1 MDTVILKGKDVSSNI
16 KEKLS
21 IQISALKLK
30 GIIPCLAAIIVGDNP
45 ASKLYVN
52 SKAKIF
58 KKMNCN
64 SEIFILPSN
73 ADEKDLLSLIDKINN
88 DTKFHGILVQLPLPK
103 HLNEQKILEKIKPEK
118 DVDGFHP
125 KNQGYL
131 MQGNPSFIPCTPYG
145 CLKILE
151 YYNIDTNGKNI
162 VVIGRSNIVGKP
174 IASLL
179 SQNTGYGN
187 GTVTL
192 CHSRTKNLSDFTK
205 KADII
210 IAAVGIP
217 NLIKKDMIK
226 SGAHII
232 DVGINRLDDK
242 TREKGYRVVGDVDFD
257 DVLDKVSSITP
268 VPGGVG
274 VMTVTMLLNNTVQAA
289 INQNSYK

>member
-1 MDTVILKGKDVSSNI
+1 MDTVILKGKDVSSRI
-16 KEKLS
+16 KDNLAV
-21 IQISALKLK
+21 QISNLKLK
-30 GIIPCLAAIIVGDNP
+30 GIIPCLAAIIVGKNP

-52 SKAKIF
+52 SKAKTF
-58 KKMNCN
+58 KNMNCN
-64 SEIFILPSN
+64 SEIFTLDSDI
-73 ADEKDLLSLIDKINN
+73 DEKDLLLIIEKINN

-103 HLNEQKILEKIKPEK
+103 HLNEEKILEKIKPEK

-179 SQNTGYGN
+179 SQNTKYGN

-192 CHSRTKNLSDFTK
+192 CHSRTNNLSDFTK

-210 IAAVGIP
+210 VAAVGIP

-226 SGAHII
+226 DGVHII

-242 TREKGYRVVGDVDFD
+242 NIEKGYRVVGDVDFD
-257 DVLDKVSSITP
+257 NVLEKVSSITP

-274 VMTVTMLLNNTVQAA
+274 VMTVTMLLSNTVKAA
-289 INQNSYK
+289 FNQIK

>member
-1 MDTVILKGKDVSSNI
+1 LDTIILKGRDVSSSI
-16 KEKLS
+16 KEELS
-21 IQISALKLK
+21 SQISDLKLK
-30 GIIPCLAAIIVGDNP
+30 GITPCLAAIIAGDNP

-52 SKAKIF
+52 SKAKTF
-58 KKMNCN
+58 KKMDCD
-64 SEIFILPSN
+64 SEIFTLSSN
-73 ADEKDLLSLIDKINN
+73 VDEKDLLSLIEKINN
-88 DTKFHGILVQLPLPK
+88 NSKFHGILVQLPLPK
-103 HLNEQKILEKIKPEK
+103 HLNEKKILEAIKPEK

-151 YYNIDTNGKNI
+151 HYNISTNGKNI

-179 SQNTGYGN
+179 SQNAKYGN

-226 SGAHII
+226 DGADII
-232 DVGINRLDDK
+232 DVGINRIDDK
-242 TREKGYRVVGDVDFD
+242 SREKGYRVVGDVDFD
-257 DVLDKVSSITP
+257 NVLDKASSITP

-274 VMTVTMLLNNTVQAA
+274 VMTVTMLLSNTVKAA
-289 INQNSYK
+289 LNQIGES

>member
-1 MDTVILKGKDVSSNI
+1 MNTLILKGKDVSSSI
-16 KEKLS
+16 KEDLLKK
-21 IQISALKLK
+21 IENLKLK
-30 GIIPCLAAIIVGDNP
+30 DITPCLAAIIVGDNP

-52 SKAKIF
+52 SKAKTF
-58 KKMNCN
+58 KKMDCD
-64 SEIFILPSN
+64 SKIFTLPSN
-73 ADEKDLLSLIDKINN
+73 INEKDLLSLIEEINN
-88 DTKFHGILVQLPLPK
+88 DIKFHGILVQLPLPK
-103 HLNEQKILEKIKPEK
+103 HLNEQKVLEKIKPEK

-151 YYNIDTNGKNI
+151 YYNIDANGKNV

-179 SQNTGYGN
+179 SQNAKYGN
-187 GTVTL
+187 ATVTL

-210 IAAVGIP
+210 VAAVGIP

-226 SGAHII
+226 DGVHII
-232 DVGINRLDDK
+232 DVGINRVDDES
-242 TREKGYRVVGDVDFD
+242 REKGYRVVGDVDFD
-257 DVLDKVSSITP
+257 NVLDKASSITP

-274 VMTVTMLLNNTVQAA
+274 VMTVTMLLSNTVKAA
-289 INQNSYK
+289 FNQTQ

>member
-1 MDTVILKGKDVSSNI
+1 MDTVILKGKDVSSDI
-16 KEKLS
+16 KKSLS
-21 IQISALKLK
+21 SQISDLKLK
-30 GIIPCLAAIIVGDNP
+30 GVTPCLAAIIVGDNP

-52 SKAKIF
+52 SKAKTF
-58 KKMNCN
+58 KKMDCD
-64 SEIFILPSN
+64 SKIFTLPSN
-73 ADEKDLLSLIDKINN
+73 IDEKDLLSLIEEINN
-88 DTKFHGILVQLPLPK
+88 DIKFHGILVQLPLPE
-103 HLNEQKILEKIKPEK
+103 HLDEQKVLEKIKPEK

-151 YYNIDTNGKNI
+151 YYNIDTNGKNV

-179 SQNTGYGN
+179 SQNTKYGN

-192 CHSRTKNLSDFTK
+192 CHSRTKKLSDFTK

-217 NLIKKDMIK
+217 KLIKKNMIK
-226 SGAHII
+226 DGAHII
-232 DVGINRLDDK
+232 DVGINRIDDES
-242 TREKGYRVVGDVDFD
+242 REKGYRVVGDVDFD
-257 DVLDKVSSITP
+257 NVLDKVSSITP

-274 VMTVTMLLNNTVQAA
+274 VMTVTMLLSNTVRAA
-289 INQNSYK
+289 IKQNS

>member
-1 MDTVILKGKDVSSNI
+1 MNTLILKGKDVSSSI
-16 KEKLS
+16 KQDLLKKIEN
-21 IQISALKLK
+21 LKLK
-30 GIIPCLAAIIVGDNP
+30 DITPCLAAIIVGDNP

-52 SKAKIF
+52 SKSKTF
-58 KKMNCN
+58 KKMDCN
-64 SEIFILPSN
+64 SEIFTLPSDTN
-73 ADEKDLLSLIDKINN
+73 EKDLLSLIEEINN
-88 DTKFHGILVQLPLPK
+88 NIKFHGILVQLPLPK
-103 HLNEQKILEKIKPEK
+103 HLNEQKVLEKIKPEK

-145 CLKILE
+145 CLKILK
-151 YYNIDTNGKNI
+151 YYGIDTNSKNI

-179 SQNTGYGN
+179 SQNTKYGN

-226 SGAHII
+226 DGAHII
-232 DVGINRLDDK
+232 DVGINRIDDES
-242 TREKGYRVVGDVDFD
+242 REKGYRVVGDVDFD
-257 DVLDKVSSITP
+257 NVLDKVSSITP

-289 INQNSYK
+289 INQNS

>member
-1 MDTVILKGKDVSSNI
+1 MNTLILKGKDVSSSI
-16 KEKLS
+16 KEDLS
-21 IQISALKLK
+21 KKIENLKLK
-30 GIIPCLAAIIVGDNP
+30 DITPCLAAIIVGDNP

-52 SKAKIF
+52 SKAKTF
-58 KKMNCN
+58 KKMDCD
-64 SEIFILPSN
+64 SKIFTLPSN
-73 ADEKDLLSLIDKINN
+73 INEKDLLSLIEEINN
-88 DTKFHGILVQLPLPK
+88 DIKFHGILVQLPLPK
-103 HLNEQKILEKIKPEK
+103 HLDEQKVLEKIKPEK

-151 YYNIDTNGKNI
+151 YYNIDINGKNV

-179 SQNTGYGN
+179 SQNAKYGN
-187 GTVTL
+187 ATVTL

-210 IAAVGIP
+210 VAAVGIP

-226 SGAHII
+226 DGTHII
-232 DVGINRLDDK
+232 DVGINRVDDES
-242 TREKGYRVVGDVDFD
+242 REKGYRVVGDVDFD
-257 DVLDKVSSITP
+257 NVLDKASSITP

-274 VMTVTMLLNNTVQAA
+274 VMTVTMLLSNTVKAA
-289 INQNSYK
+289 FNQTN

>member
-1 MDTVILKGKDVSSNI
+1 MNTLILKGKDVSSSI
-16 KEKLS
+16 KEDLS
-21 IQISALKLK
+21 KKIENLKLK
-30 GIIPCLAAIIVGDNP
+30 DITPCLAAIIVGDNP

-52 SKAKIF
+52 SKAKTFKEMDCDSKIF
-58 KKMNCN
+58 T
-64 SEIFILPSN
+64 LPSN
-73 ADEKDLLSLIDKINN
+73 INEKDLLSLIEEINN
-88 DTKFHGILVQLPLPK
+88 NIKFHGILVQLPLPK
-103 HLNEQKILEKIKPEK
+103 HLNEQKVLEKIKPEK

-151 YYNIDTNGKNI
+151 YYNIDANGKI
-162 VVIGRSNIVGKP
+162 VGGIGRSNIVGKP

-179 SQNTGYGN
+179 SQNTKYGN

-192 CHSRTKNLSDFTK
+192 CHSRTKKLSDFTK

-217 NLIKKDMIK
+217 KLIKKNMIK
-226 SGAHII
+226 DGAHII
-232 DVGINRLDDK
+232 DVGINRIDDES
-242 TREKGYRVVGDVDFD
+242 REKGYRVVGDVDFD
-257 DVLDKVSSITP
+257 NVLDKVSSITP

-274 VMTVTMLLNNTVQAA
+274 VMTVTMLLSNTIQAA
-289 INQNSYK
+289 INQNS

>member
-1 MDTVILKGKDVSSNI
+1 MNTLILKGKDVSSSI
-16 KEKLS
+16 KEDLLKK
-21 IQISALKLK
+21 IENLKLK
-30 GIIPCLAAIIVGDNP
+30 DITPCLAAIIVGDNP

-52 SKAKIF
+52 SKAKTF
-58 KKMNCN
+58 KKMDCD
-64 SEIFILPSN
+64 SKIFTLPSN
-73 ADEKDLLSLIDKINN
+73 INEKDLLSLIDKINN
-88 DTKFHGILVQLPLPK
+88 DSKFHGILVQLPLPK
-103 HLNEQKILEKIKPEK
+103 HLDEQKVLEKIKPEK

-151 YYNIDTNGKNI
+151 YYNIDTNGKNV

-179 SQNTGYGN
+179 SQNTKYGN

-192 CHSRTKNLSDFTK
+192 CHSRTKKLSDFTK

-217 NLIKKDMIK
+217 KLIKKNMIK
-226 SGAHII
+226 DGAHII
-232 DVGINRLDDK
+232 DVGINRIDDES
-242 TREKGYRVVGDVDFD
+242 REKGYRVVGDVDFD
-257 DVLDKVSSITP
+257 NVLDKVSSITP

-274 VMTVTMLLNNTVQAA
+274 VMTVTMLLSNTVRAA
-289 INQNSYK
+289 IKQNS